1 MTRRTERVNDLLREE
16 ISRLVLRELHDPA
29 LQHGLISITE
39 VEVSPDLRHARV
51 YVSVMGSEDE
61 RTGVFQALE
70 RARHFMERELSRR
83 LKMRQTP
90 ELMFRQD
97 DSIERG
103 VRLTQLIKE
112 VAKEQEGT
120 S

>member
-16 ISRLVLRELHDPA
+16 ISSLVLRELHDPA
-29 LQHGLISITE
+29 FQQGLISVTE

-51 YVSVMGSEDE
+51 YVSVMGSEEE
-61 RTGVFQALE
+61 RASVFQALE
-70 RARHFMERELSRR
+70 RARHFIERELSRR

-112 VAKEQEGT
+112 VASEQGDT
-120 S
+120 L